1 MPGLSATN
9 ITLETIA
16 SVYDGVPETSSIS
29 LSEYY
34 RVSATG
40 LYTNNVDLYDDG
52 RIAGPPYD
60 IHVRPEVSTVPIISN
75 LETPVSAQLPISFSD
90 FSNTNNKSPT
100 ASKKIITGILT
111 GVKGAADTIGYNVT
125 DDLLFGS
132 FGSVDNRYMSV
143 PGVTASTN
151 YYNRGINQVTQTS
164 GGVFTIGM
172 TPVNTSA
179 GTSGGNGGWSNIK
192 LFDSGGT
199 KQVSINRTAFGTF
212 EVTAGV
218 ARWAGTTGGS
228 WLQTRPSGTSVT
240 MEFN

>member
-29 LSEYY
+29 LSEYQ

-40 LYTNNVDLYDDG
+40 VFTNNVDLYDDG

-60 IHVRPEVSTVPIISN
+60 IHVRPEVSTVPIIRN

-90 FSNTNNKSPT
+90 FINTNNKSPT
-100 ASKKIITGILT
+100 ASKKIITAT
-111 GVKGAADTIGYNVT
+111 QAGVKGAPDIIGYNVT
-125 DDLLFGS
+125 DDVLLGS

-151 YYNRGINQVTQTS
+151 YYNRGINQVTQTDS
-164 GGVFTIGM
+164 GSFTIRM
-172 TPVNTSA
+172 TPANTSA
-179 GTSGGNGGWSNIK
+179 GSGGNGGWSNIK
-192 LFDSGGT
+192 LIDSGGT

-212 EVTAGV
+212 EVTANV
-218 ARWAGTTGGS
+218 ARWSGAVGGS
-228 WLQTRPSGTSVT
+228 WLQTRPDGTSVT

>member
-40 LYTNNVDLYDDG
+40 GVFTNNVDLYDNG

-60 IHVRPEVSTVPIISN
+60 IHVRPEVSTVPIIRN

-90 FSNTNNKSPT
+90 FINTNNKSPT
-100 ASKKIITGILT
+100 ASKKIITGSQT
-111 GVKGAADTIGYNVT
+111 GVKGAPDMFGYNLT
-125 DDLLFGS
+125 EDLLLGS

-164 GGVFTIGM
+164 AGVFTIRM
-172 TPVNTSA
+172 TPANTSA
-179 GTSGGNGGWSNIK
+179 GSGGNGGWSNIK

-199 KQVSINRTAFGTF
+199 KQVSINRTAFGVFT
-212 EVTAGV
+212 VTAGV
-218 ARWAGTTGGS
+218 ARWSETAGGS
-228 WLQTRPSGTSVT
+228 WLRTRPNGTSVT